1 MLQIPRDGEGE
12 PLYEDFICAAC
23 SKVCSFLR
31 LYTQIILEA
40 RSQNSAS
47 VKTGKDKEVIA
58 DEVPLACGS
67 GKLEDISQSSNT
79 NSESVSGGE
88 VSLLGENSGKNIC
101 SEQCATDADTRAT
114 CVIGFNLA
122 VASPVSESKPMF
134 LSKSWRNALCRCEK
148 CSEFYKQ
155 KHISFLIDKEDSI
168 LEYEKMAKQKREE
181 KLQQREGAELS
192 MLDNLGHVEKIEI
205 LNGIADIKDELCSFL
220 VCHPG

>member
-1 MLQIPRDGEGE
+1 M
-12 PLYEDFICAAC
+12 
-23 SKVCSFLR
+23 
-31 LYTQIILEA
+31 EA

-67 GKLEDISQSSNT
+67 GKLEDISQSSDTNT
-79 NSESVSGGE
+79 ESVSGGE
-88 VSLLGENSGKNIC
+88 VSLLGENSGKNLC
-101 SEQCATDADTRAT
+101 SEQCVTDADTRAT

-134 LSKSWRNALCRCEK
+134 LSKNWRNALCRCEK

-155 KHISFLIDKEDSI
+155 KHISFLIEKEDSI